1 MDRLR
6 QLILRLANAE
16 RVGGRATI
24 VDGRTIILY
33 DCTHWGCHCTD
44 AVLAQFP
51 EVQIS
56 VRACRQSLSG
66 YSIVFHRSGNTRAEI
81 VWCLVI
87 GLALAGCA
95 YILLHPPWWSRS
107 ILHI

>member
-6 QLILRLANAE
+6 ALVLAQANAE

-24 VDGRTIILY
+24 VDARTIILY
-33 DCTHWGCHCTD
+33 DCMHWGCHSTD
-44 AVLAQFP
+44 AVVSQFP
-51 EVQIS
+51 DVHIS

-66 YSIVFHRSGNTRAEI
+66 FAVIFHRTGRAGRELA
-81 VWCLVI
+81 WFLVI
-87 GLALAGCA
+87 GFGLACCT
-95 YILLHPPWWSRS
+95 YILLRPPWWGSG

>member
-1 MDRLR
+1 MDGLR
-6 QLILRLANAE
+6 SLVLDLSNAE
-16 RVGGRATI
+16 RVGGRAQV
-24 VDGRTIILY
+24 VDARTLILY
-33 DCTHWGCHCTD
+33 DCVHWSSRCTD
-44 AVLAQFP
+44 ILVARYP